1 MGSENT
7 NSTNQQSLGS
17 ENISE
22 HIFTDYAD
30 DIFDSMFVSTFTDNC
45 TNHFGDAVHE
55 NALSET
61 NFFEYYSEQF
71 SYDLF
76 KTVFLEFVFVQ
87 RFWKL

>member
-1 MGSENT
+1 MDSENT
-7 NSTNQQSLGS
+7 NSTNQQNLGS

-22 HIFTDYAD
+22 HIFNAFAD
-30 DIFDSMFVSTFTDNC
+30 DIFDSICETTFTDNFK
-45 TNHFGDAVHE
+45 NNFVDAVHE

-61 NFFEYYSEQF
+61 NFYEYYSEQF

-76 KTVFLEFVFVQ
+76 KTVFLELVFIQ